1 MFNRGTLMVLK
12 RLLVTAL
19 GALGLGALATGPV
32 FAQDQIPGP
41 RLYGD
46 ISSCA
51 GGMLSAASTGRG
63 AMSLLGTGGVLDM
76 AFDSDQTAMGIQ
88 MDYTQNEALIVT
100 NAAQSGLAGVTT
112 GIENADLVALLDL
125 AGCDNPV
132 ANNVSDASELYSTYV
147 SAKRTFEALEEPTAE
162 DTATYNTARDNKNAF
177 AGDVYN
183 SVFDRAAKLTAAN
196 RAIIDYNKLVGSDG
210 TLATLKTNGANPGGY
225 DDISVLGQGRI
236 FAADNTAVD
245 LSAIIDG
252 DDADDNANNELNA
265 AVAPV
270 FGSGNTA
277 GYRAIAGNNTEDD
290 TNAASTLSTGAAFN
304 DAGALQFDV
313 ANAGSNAVSRA
324 STAINTLGEIVH
336 ELGRWETAVSTAD
349 AALEAAK
356 DAGNLDTRTQEEALR
371 RAKLARDH
379 VQGELDRLTRVVRSQ
394 NLEIVDTSQVT
405 IAGSDPNTT
414 DDDVVYENERDL
426 LDAYQKSRT
435 SVVTAAGRVRSAI
448 SSLDSAN
455 KALQGKL
462 KDPNSY
468 LSQLVTLREYQE
480 AEARSELEDAGGD
493 DALQS
498 FKDAVTAASNAVTS
512 AKAQQTA
519 HQHLTSDPT
528 STTSQLLEALLA
540 SEDPQTDAF
549 EDDDGQALLNAISA
563 VDSKVSTLEGNLTDA
578 DGNPIDLSNLDSGVN
593 ALTAG
598 ADTPDDATDDGVI
611 TTNARNIAANT
622 DDISGIKTDLYGTTE
637 SQHGDTAAC
646 AEGAGGLLNL
656 ATCNEARSVHNEATL
671 VDHDTK
677 LQAKK
682 AYIEAIQGELLVD
695 NEGNGTGEGGMS
707 RLDDIEGKLALKAQY
722 IGTLAAE
729 VGIDEAT
736 GDGMVE
742 LADGTMGSRIDK
754 NAEDIAAESSARE
767 MADTALGERIDA
779 EASAREMAD
788 TALGGR
794 IDAEASAREMA
805 DTALGG
811 RIDDEASAR
820 EMADTALGGRIDAEA
835 SAREMADTALG
846 GRIDDEASARE
857 MADTALGGRID
868 DEATARM
875 GADMMLAT
883 AIDDEATA
891 RMGADMMLSTA
902 IAEEASARASAD
914 MTLATAIDGNTT
926 AIAQEASDR
935 MSADMM
941 LASALDE
948 EAAARVSADMALDS
962 RVGSNAGA
970 IAANMNAIGSNAS
983 AISDNRNMIG
993 ELSDDLDVVRAG
1005 VAASM
1010 ALAGMPAINGRGISI
1025 GVGSFD
1031 GESAFAV
1038 GFQIQ
1043 GEQASFKVGIT
1054 SGGGATGAS
1063 AGVGFNF

>member
-32 FAQDQIPGP
+32 SAADDQIPGP

-51 GGMLSAASTGRG
+51 GGMLPAASTARG
-63 AMSLLGTGGVLDM
+63 MASLLGTGGLLDQ
-76 AFDSDQTAMGIQ
+76 AFDASDDDGIQ
-88 MDYTQNEALIVT
+88 TDYTADAALINT
-100 NAAQSGLAGVTT
+100 AAGADNESGG
-112 GIENADLVALLDL
+112 LVALLDL
-125 AGCDNPV
+125 TGCDNPV

-162 DTATYNTARDNKNAF
+162 DSATYNTARDNKNAF

-196 RAIIDYNKLVGSDG
+196 RAISDYNKLVGSTG
-210 TLATLKTNGANPGGY
+210 TLATLKTNAGNAGGY
-225 DDISVLGQGRI
+225 DDISVLAQGRI

-245 LSAIIDG
+245 VANIPDG
-252 DDADDNANNELNA
+252 DGDTDTNNNNEVNA

-277 GYRAIAGNNTEDD
+277 GYRAIAGNDTEDD

-304 DAGALQFDV
+304 DAGALQF
-313 ANAGSNAVSRA
+313 ATSNQGTNAVSRA

-336 ELGRWETAVSTAD
+336 ELGRWETAVSDAD
-349 AALEAAK
+349 EALEAAK
-356 DAGNLDTRTQEEALR
+356 EAGNLDTRTQEEALR
-371 RAKLARDH
+371 RAKVARDH
-379 VQGELDRLTRVVRSQ
+379 VQSELDRLTRVVRSQ

-405 IAGSDPNTT
+405 IAGPDTTTT
-414 DDDVVYENERDL
+414 DDDVTYENERDL
-426 LDAYQKSRT
+426 LDAYDKSRN
-435 SVVTAAGRVRSAI
+435 SVVAAAGRVRSAI

-498 FKDAVTAASNAVTS
+498 FKDAVTAASSAVTS

-519 HQHLTSDPT
+519 HQQLTSDPT
-528 STTSQLLEALLA
+528 STTSQLLNALLA

-637 SQHGDTAAC
+637 SQHGDASAC
-646 AEGAGGLLNL
+646 AEGAGGLLNM
-656 ATCNEARSVHNEATL
+656 ATCNEARAIHNASDIAALTAADDPATED
-671 VDHDTK
+671 VDESGAITRNTAAIADHQTK
-677 LQAKK
+677 LEAKK

-707 RLDDIEGKLALKAQY
+707 RLDDIEGKLAAKAKY
-722 IGTLAAE
+722 IGTLATE

-736 GDGMVE
+736 GAGMVE

-767 MADTALGERIDA
+767 MADTALGGRIDAEASAREMADTALGGRIDAEASAREMADTALGGRIDA

-811 RIDDEASAR
+811 RIDDEA
-820 EMADTALGGRIDAEA
+820 
-835 SAREMADTALG
+835 
-846 GRIDDEASARE
+846 
-857 MADTALGGRID
+857 
-868 DEATARM
+868 TARM
-875 GADMMLAT
+875 GAT
-883 AIDDEATA
+883 
-891 RMGADMMLSTA
+891 
-902 IAEEASARASAD
+902 
-914 MTLATAIDGNTT
+914 
-926 AIAQEASDR
+926 
-935 MSADMM
+935 
-941 LASALDE
+941 
-948 EAAARVSADMALDS
+948 
-962 RVGSNAGA
+962 
-970 IAANMNAIGSNAS
+970 
-983 AISDNRNMIG
+983 
-993 ELSDDLDVVRAG
+993 
-1005 VAASM
+1005 
-1010 ALAGMPAINGRGISI
+1010 
-1025 GVGSFD
+1025 
-1031 GESAFAV
+1031 
-1038 GFQIQ
+1038 
-1043 GEQASFKVGIT
+1043 
-1054 SGGGATGAS
+1054 
-1063 AGVGFNF
+1063 

>member
-1 MFNRGTLMVLK
+1 MVLK

-19 GALGLGALATGPV
+19 GALGLGALATGTV
-32 FAQDQIPGP
+32 FAQEPDGQIPGP

-51 GGMLSAASTGRG
+51 GGMLPAASTARG
-63 AMSLLGTGGVLDM
+63 MASLLGTGGILDQ
-76 AFDSDQTAMGIQ
+76 AFDSDDAVDGIQ
-88 MDYTQNEALIVT
+88 MDFTADGAAINTAAGADNE
-100 NAAQSGLAGVTT
+100 SGG
-112 GIENADLVALLDL
+112 LVALLDL
-125 AGCDNPV
+125 TGCNNPV

-162 DTATYNTARDNKNAF
+162 DSATYNTARDNKNAF

-183 SVFDRAAKLTAAN
+183 SVFDRQAKLTAAN
-196 RAIIDYNKLVGSDG
+196 RAISDYNKLVGSTG
-210 TLATLKTNGANPGGY
+210 TLASLKTNGGNAGGY
-225 DDISVLGQGRI
+225 DDISVLAQGRI
-236 FAADNTAVD
+236 FAADNTVVD
-245 LSAIIDG
+245 VSGIGDG
-252 DDADDNANNELNA
+252 DGDTDTNANNELNA

-277 GYRAIAGNNTEDD
+277 GYRAIRGNNATND
-290 TNAASTLSTGAAFN
+290 TNEASTTSGDTAAFN
-304 DAGALQFDV
+304 DAGALQFMV
-313 ANAGSNAVSRA
+313 GNTGTNAVSRA
-324 STAINTLGEIVH
+324 SETITSLGHIVH
-336 ELGRWETAVSTAD
+336 ELGRWETAVSDAD
-349 AALEAAK
+349 EALEAAK
-356 DAGNLDTRTQEEALR
+356 EAGNLDTRTQEEALR
-371 RAKLARDH
+371 RAKVARDH
-379 VQGELDRLTRVVRSQ
+379 VQSELDRLTRVVRSQ
-394 NLEIVDTSQVT
+394 NLEIVETSQVT
-405 IAGSDPNTT
+405 IAGPDTTTT
-414 DDDVVYENERDL
+414 DDDVTYENERDL
-426 LDAYQKSRT
+426 LDAYDKSRT
-435 SVVTAAGRVRSAI
+435 SVVAAAGRVRSAI

-480 AEARSELEDAGGD
+480 AEARSEQEDAGGD

-519 HQHLTSDPT
+519 HQQLTSDPT

-540 SEDPQTDAF
+540 SENPRTDAF

-563 VDSKVSTLEGNLTDA
+563 VDSKISTLEGNLTDA

-707 RLDDIEGKLALKAQY
+707 RLDDIEGKLAAKKMY
-722 IGTLAAE
+722 IETLGTE
-729 VGIDEAT
+729 VGINVAT
-736 GDGMVE
+736 GAGMVE

-754 NAEDIAAESSARE
+754 NAEDIVAGDNAVRGEFAA
-767 MADTALGERIDA
+767 ADDAVRGEFAAADDAVRGEFAAADDAVRGEFAAADDTVRGEFAAADNALGMRIDS
-779 EASAREMAD
+779 EAQTRSEH
-788 TALGGR
+788 
-794 IDAEASAREMA
+794 
-805 DTALGG
+805 
-811 RIDDEASAR
+811 
-820 EMADTALGGRIDAEA
+820 
-835 SAREMADTALG
+835 
-846 GRIDDEASARE
+846 
-857 MADTALGGRID
+857 
-868 DEATARM
+868 
-875 GADMMLAT
+875 DMMLAT
-883 AIDDEATA
+883 AIGDEATA

>member
-1 MFNRGTLMVLK
+1 
-12 RLLVTAL
+12 
-19 GALGLGALATGPV
+19 
-32 FAQDQIPGP
+32 
-41 RLYGD
+41 
-46 ISSCA
+46 
-51 GGMLSAASTGRG
+51 
-63 AMSLLGTGGVLDM
+63 
-76 AFDSDQTAMGIQ
+76 
-88 MDYTQNEALIVT
+88 MDYTADGAAINTAAGADNE
-100 NAAQSGLAGVTT
+100 SGG
-112 GIENADLVALLDL
+112 LVALLDL
-125 AGCDNPV
+125 TGCDNPV

-162 DTATYNTARDNKNAF
+162 DSATYNTARDNKNAF

-196 RAIIDYNKLVGSDG
+196 RAISDYNKLVGSTG
-210 TLATLKTNGANPGGY
+210 TLATLKTNAGNAGGY
-225 DDISVLGQGRI
+225 DDISVLAQGRI

-245 LSAIIDG
+245 VANIPDG
-252 DDADDNANNELNA
+252 DGDTDTNNNNEVNA

-277 GYRAIAGNNTEDD
+277 GYRAIAGNDTEDD

-304 DAGALQFDV
+304 DAGALQF
-313 ANAGSNAVSRA
+313 ATSNQGTNAVTRA

-336 ELGRWETAVSTAD
+336 ELGRWETAVSDAD
-349 AALEAAK
+349 EALEAAR

-371 RAKLARDH
+371 RAKVARDH
-379 VQGELDRLTRVVRSQ
+379 VQGELTRLTRVVRSQ
-394 NLEIVDTSQVT
+394 NLEIIDANQVT
-405 IAGSDPNTT
+405 IAGPDTTTT

-426 LDAYQKSRT
+426 LDAYEKSRN
-435 SVVTAAGRVRSAI
+435 SVVAAAGRVRSAI

-498 FKDAVTAASNAVTS
+498 FKDAVTAASSAVTS

-519 HQHLTSDPT
+519 HQQLTSDPT

-656 ATCNEARSVHNEATL
+656 ATCNEARSLHNEETL

-677 LQAKK
+677 LQAKA
-682 AYIEAIQGELLVD
+682 AYIGAIQDELLVD

-707 RLDDIEGKLALKAQY
+707 RLDDIEGKLAAKAQY
-722 IGTLAAE
+722 IGTLATE
-729 VGIDEAT
+729 IGIDEAT

-820 EMADTALGGRIDAEA
+820 EMADTALGGRID
-835 SAREMADTALG
+835 
-846 GRIDDEASARE
+846 DEASARE

-926 AIAQEASDR
+926 AIAQEASAR